1 MDNPNSAHTR
11 RDDKAISIAKAAVR
25 LSGGSFDAATKAS
38 CRRVLNG
45 ESDVEQELSAF
56 RARLRD

>member
-1 MDNPNSAHTR
+1 MDNPDSAPTHS
-11 RDDKAISIAKAAVR
+11 DNEAISIAKAAVR
-25 LSGGSFDAATKAS
+25 LSGGSFDADTETA

-45 ESDVEQELSAF
+45 ESKVEQELSAF

>member
-1 MDNPNSAHTR
+1 MDNPNSALTR
-11 RDDKAISIAKAAVR
+11 SDNGAISIAKAAVL
-25 LSGGSFDAATKAS
+25 LSGGSFDTDTETA

-45 ESDVEQELSAF
+45 ESEVEHELSAF

>member
-11 RDDKAISIAKAAVR
+11 SDDEAISIAKATVL
-25 LSGGSFDAATKAS
+25 LSGGSFDTDTETA

-45 ESDVEQELSAF
+45 EGEVEQELSAF
-56 RARLRD
+56 RARLHG

>member
-1 MDNPNSAHTR
+1 MDNPDSAHTR
-11 RDDKAISIAKAAVR
+11 GDDEAISIAKAAVR
-25 LSGGSFDAATKAS
+25 LSGGSFDADTEAS

-56 RARLRD
+56 RARLRG

>member
-11 RDDKAISIAKAAVR
+11 SDDEAVSTAKAAAL
-25 LSGGSFDAATKAS
+25 LSGGSFDADTETA

-45 ESDVEQELSAF
+45 ESQVAHELSAF
-56 RARLRD
+56 RPRLRG